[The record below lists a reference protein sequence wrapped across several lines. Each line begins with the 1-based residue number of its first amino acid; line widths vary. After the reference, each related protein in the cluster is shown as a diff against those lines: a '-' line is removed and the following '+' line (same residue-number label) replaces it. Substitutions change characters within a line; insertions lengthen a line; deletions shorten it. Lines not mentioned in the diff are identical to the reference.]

1 MGLRVNQNI
10 SALTALYNVQQADAS
25 FSKSAERLSSGLRIN
40 RGADDPAGLVNSEKF
55 RSQIRGIDQA
65 VNNAKDG
72 INLTQTAE
80 GALNETSS
88 ILLKM
93 RDLALHAAN
102 ETNDA
107 DAVAADQQEIKD
119 SITQLDRIAS
129 QTSFGNRKLLNGAS
143 GVSGSA
149 TQADV
154 AFLAG
159 SKKTVSGSYKVN
171 ITQAAT
177 KAVLESRTALKVAGA
192 TGTTADGTST
202 AGTAALAS
210 NAGVKIEGAGLG
222 TAGITL
228 SFTTAS
234 TLADV
239 ANTIN
244 TNTTLA
250 DAGVR
255 AKVVALDTAGTVGLQ
270 VYSNYLSSGGAATLK
285 VSAVAVDTVGSAADM
300 AALTGIATGGTDSAA
315 VTGGVT
321 NTTELST
328 DEALTFTNGSAS
340 VTVNLKAGTR
350 LGVAV
355 DQINTALN
363 KAGINTQASV
373 DYTNQVF
380 KLSNTEFGSKDTVT
394 NMVTS
399 DQAGGAGTLNLLAS
413 KDTAFNIAEAGTL
426 PSGTSGTTGRDVKGT
441 IDGEAATGAGN
452 VLKGD
457 IGNASTEGLTVTY
470 SGTVTGDAGTV
481 TVQNNVLTLQI
492 GAFSGETSTLQI
504 DDLSAQKLGIGA
516 KGVTTLSGKDI
527 NVSEIDLTTQA
538 GAQDAVKIIDSAIAQ
553 VSGTRSTIGA
563 TQANV
568 LESAVRN
575 LGVAKT
581 NMSSTE
587 STIRDLD
594 FAQEILSFSKS
605 QILQQSGFAMV
616 SQTKQAQQMVLSLLQ

>member
-10 SALTALYNVQQADAS
+10 SALTALYNVQQADTA

-55 RSQIRGIDQA
+55 RSQIRGLEQA
-65 VNNAKDG
+65 VTNAKDG

-119 SITQLDRIAS
+119 SITQLDRIAN

-149 TQADV
+149 TQAEV

-159 SKKTVSGSYKVN
+159 SKKTASGSYQVN

-177 KAVLESRTALKVAGA
+177 KAELQSRTGLQVAGA
-192 TGTTADGTST
+192 TGSTALGTST
-202 AGTAALAS
+202 AGDSSLWADSALLITGQGLEP
-210 NAGVKIEGAGLG
+210 AGV
-222 TAGITL
+222 TL
-228 SFTTAS
+228 SFAVFTN
-234 TLADV
+234 LDEV
-239 ANTIN
+239 ATTIN
-244 TNTTLA
+244 SNATLA
-250 DAGVR
+250 DAGVK
-255 AKVVALDTAGTVGLQ
+255 AKVVIQGTGIASLQ
-270 VYSNYLSSGGAATLK
+270 VYTNYLSSGGASTLSVQALDGGPFGDAT
-285 VSAVAVDTVGSAADM
+285 AMED
-300 AALTGIATGGTDSAA
+300 LTGISIGGTASTA

-328 DEALTFTNGSAS
+328 DEALTFSDGSAS

-355 DQINTALN
+355 DQVNTALE
-363 KAGINTQASV
+363 KAGLNTRASM
-373 DYTNQVF
+373 DYTSQVF
-380 KLSNTEFGSKDTVT
+380 KLSSTEYGSKDTVAT
-394 NMVTS
+394 TVSS
-399 DQAGGAGTLNLLAS
+399 DQDGRAGTLNLLIN
-413 KDTAFNIAEAGTL
+413 KDTAFNLAEAGTL
-426 PSGTSGTTGRDVKGT
+426 PSGTSGITGRDVKGT
-441 IDGEAATGAGN
+441 LDGEAATGAGN

-457 IGNASTEGLTVTY
+457 LGNAHTEGLTVTY
-470 SGTVTGDAGTV
+470 SGTATGAAGTV

-492 GAFSGETSTLQI
+492 GAFAGETASLQI
-504 DDLSAQKLGIGA
+504 DDLSAQKLGVGA

-538 GAQDAVKIIDSAIAQ
+538 GAQDAVKILDAAIAQ

-581 NMSSTE
+581 NMSATE

-616 SQTKQAQQMVLSLLQ
+616 SQTKQAQQMVLGLLQ